1 MDMVSDSTLQ
11 PTFKKRLLVEFWC
24 SIREEYTQLKGY
36 SNIPI
41 GISNYWP
48 CEVRFSPSTSA
59 KTIYWHRLSAET
71 SENSAVSHFS
81 QKIKEFCQNIKPA
94 TLPLNFHFGKNSNFS
109 LDIRY
114 LYYNVMS
121 ILLLLNVH
129 IWIFLIP
136 QFWFLGL

>member
-1 MDMVSDSTLQ
+1 MVSDSTLQ

-24 SIREEYTQLKGY
+24 TMREEYTQLKGY

-41 GISNYWP
+41 GTSNCLSTWGQI
-48 CEVRFSPSTSA
+48 FS
-59 KTIYWHRLSAET
+59 I
-71 SENSAVSHFS
+71 HFS
-81 QKIKEFCQNIKPA
+81 QNNIPPQAECRNRWEFSQKNKELGQNIKYA

-114 LYYNVMS
+114 LYSNVMS

-129 IWIFLIP
+129 IWIFSTD
-136 QFWFLGL
+136 QFLFLGL